1 MKEKWNIYN
10 LKLKY
15 YHIILISMIIS
26 PLLIINSNSLNKR
39 RKQEKILKQDEI
51 IFRKLYARK
60 LDSTP
65 DTDDSFISDTNK
77 ICEKG
82 SNDLKEYYKTSD
94 TSKLGVK
101 ENEDITSE
109 NNPEY
114 IDALINLIAGKGDSA
129 ENIKNYL
136 MHITPVLVFLVISIL
151 FLPGWLVCCFCSCC
165 NCCCCCCCKKPGCK
179 LPFYIITMVIYGLG
193 IAISIYGLSQ
203 SNSVFV
209 GLADTECSI
218 LKFIGEVLYGETK
231 DTKPKWLGINTL
243 IDKFDGAKNE
253 IPILRENLDGG
264 LAQASEDVN
273 TKKEAFENDM
283 EDQSTNVKN
292 DLTYEEDLTSL
303 NNNNLKKK
311 YKLDI
316 VNSFGTFV
324 KANPSPEIGSLMQR
338 WYLEYKT
345 IKQDIEEQ
353 ISSTTD
359 SAKELCENPEAESSL
374 SSGVDG
380 IKEIE
385 GPFNDIKNQIS
396 NTIIDYSEIIDNY
409 GKLSFKIAFSVLMS
423 INIIIAAFI
432 SIKMFFSFLTCQNKC
447 LNCLI
452 KSLIHIFW
460 NILALITFVTLF
472 LGSIFTLIGTAG
484 KDLISVV
491 NFLVSDDNLNSEHTV
506 LLESAPS
513 YLTKCISGDGN
524 IIQDLNIDTKA
535 LDNLQDL
542 EDAYEQL
549 GLVKA
554 QADSMLLSK
563 PTYNNY
569 TKNISQ
575 RVNYEIDDFSLVSID
590 TDKKT
595 IKFNEILVDINGKSQ
610 YIKWGISC
618 EENSIDC
625 DNSGTKISNTNY
637 CIEPKTCDTITDISG
652 WYSGTIDN
660 DHSDYIKIVNAFI
673 SSISK
678 LSSQD
683 STNVINTALKSLDK
697 KYTEFLLSETETL
710 AIYQR
715 TIGRLVNIFIDVVG
729 EDKDISGI
737 INCKFIGKNV
747 KVILKFL
754 EKALGSNI
762 YTVGICLL
770 VSGCAMCVSISFTI
784 LLNIILDSISKNTN
798 NPDEILELGGG
809 RNINN
814 DNGGALSEGVRVI
827 NYENY

>member
-1 MKEKWNIYN
+1 
-10 LKLKY
+10 
-15 YHIILISMIIS
+15 
-26 PLLIINSNSLNKR
+26 
-39 RKQEKILKQDEI
+39 
-51 IFRKLYARK
+51 
-60 LDSTP
+60 
-65 DTDDSFISDTNK
+65 
-77 ICEKG
+77 
-82 SNDLKEYYKTSD
+82 
-94 TSKLGVK
+94 
-101 ENEDITSE
+101 
-109 NNPEY
+109 
-114 IDALINLIAGKGDSA
+114 
-129 ENIKNYL
+129 
-136 MHITPVLVFLVISIL
+136 
-151 FLPGWLVCCFCSCC
+151 
-165 NCCCCCCCKKPGCK
+165 
-179 LPFYIITMVIYGLG
+179 
-193 IAISIYGLSQ
+193 
-203 SNSVFV
+203 
-209 GLADTECSI
+209 
-218 LKFIGEVLYGETK
+218 
-231 DTKPKWLGINTL
+231 
-243 IDKFDGAKNE
+243 
-253 IPILRENLDGG
+253 
-264 LAQASEDVN
+264 
-273 TKKEAFENDM
+273 
-283 EDQSTNVKN
+283 
-292 DLTYEEDLTSL
+292 
-303 NNNNLKKK
+303 
-311 YKLDI
+311 
-316 VNSFGTFV
+316 
-324 KANPSPEIGSLMQR
+324 MQQ
-338 WYLEYKT
+338 WYLEYRT

-353 ISSTTD
+353 IGSTTD
-359 SAKELCENPEAESSL
+359 SANELCENPEAESSL

-396 NTIIDYSEIIDNY
+396 DAIIDYSEIIDNY
-409 GKLSFKIAFSVLMS
+409 GKLAFKIAFSVLMS

-460 NILALITFVTLF
+460 NILAIITFVTLL

-491 NFLVSDDNLNSEHTV
+491 NFLISDENLNSEHTV

-524 IIQDLNIDTKA
+524 ITQDLNIDTKA
-535 LDNLQDL
+535 LEDLQDL

-569 TKNISQ
+569 MKNISQ
-575 RVNYEIDDFSLVSID
+575 RVNYEINDFSLVSTD

-595 IKFNEILVDINGKSQ
+595 IKLNEILVGINGKSQ

-637 CIEPKTCDTITDISG
+637 CIEPKTCDTTTDISG
-652 WYSGTIDN
+652 WYSGTSIDN
-660 DHSDYIKIVNAFI
+660 DHSDYIKIVNGFI

-697 KYTEFLLSETETL
+697 KYTEFLPSETETL

-715 TIGRLVNIFIDVVG
+715 TIGSLVNIFIDVVG

-747 KVILKFL
+747 KVILKLL
-754 EKALGSNI
+754 EKALGNDI
-762 YTVGICLL
+762 YTV
-770 VSGCAMCVSISFTI
+770 
-784 LLNIILDSISKNTN
+784 
-798 NPDEILELGGG
+798 
-809 RNINN
+809 
-814 DNGGALSEGVRVI
+814 
-827 NYENY
+827 

>member
-1 MKEKWNIYN
+1 
-10 LKLKY
+10 
-15 YHIILISMIIS
+15 
-26 PLLIINSNSLNKR
+26 
-39 RKQEKILKQDEI
+39 
-51 IFRKLYARK
+51 
-60 LDSTP
+60 
-65 DTDDSFISDTNK
+65 
-77 ICEKG
+77 
-82 SNDLKEYYKTSD
+82 
-94 TSKLGVK
+94 
-101 ENEDITSE
+101 
-109 NNPEY
+109 
-114 IDALINLIAGKGDSA
+114 
-129 ENIKNYL
+129 
-136 MHITPVLVFLVISIL
+136 
-151 FLPGWLVCCFCSCC
+151 
-165 NCCCCCCCKKPGCK
+165 
-179 LPFYIITMVIYGLG
+179 
-193 IAISIYGLSQ
+193 
-203 SNSVFV
+203 
-209 GLADTECSI
+209 
-218 LKFIGEVLYGETK
+218 
-231 DTKPKWLGINTL
+231 
-243 IDKFDGAKNE
+243 
-253 IPILRENLDGG
+253 
-264 LAQASEDVN
+264 
-273 TKKEAFENDM
+273 
-283 EDQSTNVKN
+283 
-292 DLTYEEDLTSL
+292 
-303 NNNNLKKK
+303 
-311 YKLDI
+311 
-316 VNSFGTFV
+316 
-324 KANPSPEIGSLMQR
+324 MQR
-338 WYLEYKT
+338 WYLEYIT

-652 WYSGTIDN
+652 WYSGTSIDN
-660 DHSDYIKIVNAFI
+660 DHSDYIKIVNGFI

-784 LLNIILDSISKNTN
+784 FLNIILDSISKNTN

-814 DNGGALSEGVRVI
+814 DNGGALSEGVKVI

>member
-1 MKEKWNIYN
+1 
-10 LKLKY
+10 
-15 YHIILISMIIS
+15 
-26 PLLIINSNSLNKR
+26 
-39 RKQEKILKQDEI
+39 
-51 IFRKLYARK
+51 
-60 LDSTP
+60 
-65 DTDDSFISDTNK
+65 
-77 ICEKG
+77 
-82 SNDLKEYYKTSD
+82 
-94 TSKLGVK
+94 
-101 ENEDITSE
+101 
-109 NNPEY
+109 
-114 IDALINLIAGKGDSA
+114 
-129 ENIKNYL
+129 
-136 MHITPVLVFLVISIL
+136 
-151 FLPGWLVCCFCSCC
+151 
-165 NCCCCCCCKKPGCK
+165 
-179 LPFYIITMVIYGLG
+179 MVIYGLG

-253 IPILRENLDGG
+253 IPILRENLGG
-264 LAQASEDVN
+264 DLAQASEDVN

-283 EDQSTNVKN
+283 EEQSTNVKN

-491 NFLVSDDNLNSEHTV
+491 NFLVSDENLNSEHTV

-595 IKFNEILVDINGKSQ
+595 IKFNEILVGINGKSQ

>member
-1 MKEKWNIYN
+1 MKEKSDIYIP
-10 LKLKY
+10 KLKY
-15 YHIILISMIIS
+15 FHIIFISMLIS
-26 PLLIINSNSLNKR
+26 PLLIINSNSINKR
-39 RKQEKILKQDEI
+39 REQEKILKQDEI
-51 IFRKLYARK
+51 ILRKLYARK
-60 LDSTP
+60 FDS
-65 DTDDSFISDTNK
+65 SSEQEQFISDTNE

-82 SNDLKEYYKTSD
+82 SNDLKEYYQTSD
-94 TSKLGVK
+94 TSKLGV
-101 ENEDITSE
+101 NEDEPITSE

-114 IDALINLIAGKGDSA
+114 INALINLVSSEGDTT
-129 ENIKNYL
+129 ENIKKYL
-136 MHITPVLVFLVISIL
+136 MHIIPVLVFLVISIL
-151 FLPGWLVCCFCSCC
+151 FLPGWLVCCICSCC
-165 NCCCCCCCKKPGCK
+165 NCCCCCCCKKPVCK
-179 LPFYIITMVIYGLG
+179 LPFYIITMVIYGTG

-203 SNSVFV
+203 SNSIFV

-253 IPILRENLDGG
+253 IPILRENLDGD

-283 EDQSTNVKN
+283 EEQSKNVKN

-338 WYLEYKT
+338 WYLEYNT

-359 SAKELCENPEAESSL
+359 SANELCENPEAESSL

-491 NFLVSDDNLNSEHTV
+491 NFLVSDENLNSEHTV

-524 IIQDLNIDTKA
+524 ITQDLNIDTKA

-575 RVNYEIDDFSLVSID
+575 RVNYEIDDFSLVSTD

-595 IKFNEILVDINGKSQ
+595 IKLNEILVGINGKSQ

-637 CIEPKTCDTITDISG
+637 CIEPKTCDTTTDISG
-652 WYSGTIDN
+652 WYSGTSIDN
-660 DHSDYIKIVNAFI
+660 DHSDYIKIVNGFI

-715 TIGRLVNIFIDVVG
+715 TIGSLVNIFIDVVG

-747 KVILKFL
+747 KVILKLL
-754 EKALGSNI
+754 EKALGNDI

-784 LLNIILDSISKNTN
+784 ILNIILEFLNKNTN
-798 NPDEILELGGG
+798 NPDEIL
-809 RNINN
+809 
-814 DNGGALSEGVRVI
+814 
-827 NYENY
+827 